1 MCFLRLYI
9 LEQFCFFFKFVER
22 EREAGSSARFLC
34 SFSFHQQLMA
44 TSADM
49 VLLYNTY
56 NLDVCQGVGMFKKRD
71 V

>member
-1 MCFLRLYI
+1 MCVFFLRLYI
-9 LEQFCFFFKFVER
+9 LEQFFFKFVEH

-49 VLLYNTY
+49 VLLYNNY
-56 NLDVCQGVGMFKKRD
+56 NLDVCQGVGMLKKRG